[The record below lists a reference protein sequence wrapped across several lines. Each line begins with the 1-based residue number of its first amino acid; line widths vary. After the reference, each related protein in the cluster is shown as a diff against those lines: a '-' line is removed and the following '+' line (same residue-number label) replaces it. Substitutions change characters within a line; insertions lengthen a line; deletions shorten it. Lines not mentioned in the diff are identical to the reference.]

1 MGTIVPIGIKSL
13 PLNIIGDYTFTAGF
27 SVSDIVGVI
36 DFLLQASTHFMQLKQ
51 SLLSDVISYVKFH
64 WTILLT

>member
-13 PLNIIGDYTFTAGF
+13 PLNIIGDYTLTAGF